1 VREPLNEIARESRER
16 ERARE
21 REKSERE
28 REGERVEG
36 KRERERER
44 GRKDE
49 ASCQMKP
56 ITINY
61 TRILPRKQK
70 RTHVDGSPSVK
81 HLLLAG
87 FMTGLAYCYG
97 S

>member
-1 VREPLNEIARESRER
+1 LGERATKRDSEREQRER
-16 ERARE
+16 ERERE
-21 REKSERE
+21 RRASERE
-28 REGERVEG
+28 RGRELRE
-36 KRERERER
+36 RERERER